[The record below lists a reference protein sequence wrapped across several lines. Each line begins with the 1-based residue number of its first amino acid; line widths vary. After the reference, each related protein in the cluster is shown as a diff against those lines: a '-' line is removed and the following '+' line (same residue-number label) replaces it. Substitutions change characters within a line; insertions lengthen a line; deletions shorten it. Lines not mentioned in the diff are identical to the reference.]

1 MKIPKVELF
10 PMSDSGYASQVHTGL
25 FDLKAQG
32 EIELD
37 LIETP
42 LIKVSERSWGDPKN
56 RRLAYLELFDEKSG
70 RDLKICYDLLDGPE
84 IISLNGLAA
93 CDIYFKRSLDRD
105 FLRNSEDEWTSDRQ
119 QLLPKV
125 KPYGLNCPVA
135 SNYEPKLLP
144 YQSRSSPPKLGF
156 KGRLSRLIRGNE
168 SAFTPM
174 VEIEP
179 HAPVEELILFQ
190 TRLHEVDAPQHA
202 DEVHKM
208 NQVRIDVLRTL
219 KREFGHRFIGGFI
232 PNPVA
237 NELCPDLLT
246 NYRTTRKAYFELVRK
261 CKIALFTKGIRYS
274 IGWRLP
280 EFLATS
286 RCLVIEPLVY
296 ELPNPL
302 EEDMHV
308 LSFSNAESAVS
319 ACDRLLTDATFA
331 QNMRAENFRYYENYV
346 RPSALVKNTLLASVN
361 A

>member
-1 MKIPKVELF
+1 MKTPKVRLF
-10 PMSDSGYASQVHTGL
+10 PISDSGYASQVHAGL
-25 FDLKAQG
+25 FDLNAQG
-32 EIELD
+32 EIELE

-42 LIKVSERSWGDPKN
+42 LVKVSERSWGDPQN
-56 RRLAYLELFDEKSG
+56 RRLAYLELFDEESG

-179 HAPVEELILFQ
+179 QAPAEDLILFQ
-190 TRLHEVDAPQHA
+190 TRLHKAYAPQYTDEVD
-202 DEVHKM
+202 KL

-232 PNPVA
+232 PNPIA
-237 NELCPDLLT
+237 NELCPDLVT
-246 NYRTTRKAYFELVRK
+246 DNRFSRKAYFKLVKK
-261 CKIALFTKGIRYS
+261 CKVALFTRGIRQS

-286 RCLVIEPLVY
+286 RCLVIEPLLY

-302 EEDMHV
+302 EEELHA
-308 LSFSNAESAVS
+308 LSFSNADSAVS

-346 RPSALVKNTLLASVN
+346 RPSALVKKTLLASVN